1 MVTSPEVVCI
11 FCCELASYF
20 KVENVFNFQLQP
32 LDLILS
38 LSARWDCV
46 PVPFGIF
53 DKCKC
58 PLQ

>member
-1 MVTSPEVVCI
+1 M
-11 FCCELASYF
+11 FCCEFASYF

-38 LSARWDCV
+38 LSARWNCI
-46 PVPFGIF
+46 PFPLGIF
-53 DKCKC
+53 AKCKC